1 MRPTPVVT
9 QMRVVPVAG
18 YDSMLMTLSGAHAP
32 YFIRNLVI
40 LTDSSGNQGVGEIHG
55 GEHTRTE
62 LERYIPLVVGQPIGN
77 YRAVVQSLSA
87 FRRGRREAGDNGEGI
102 QSLDISNLKYVVQAE
117 GAVEMAML
125 DLLGK
130 FMGLPMCALL
140 ANGQQ
145 RDRVRFLGYLFYVS
159 DCARARPDLPYR
171 DEGDSDDPW
180 VPPAE
185 YRDAHP

>member
-1 MRPTPVVT
+1 MGATTPVVT

-145 RDRVRFLGYLFYVS
+145 RDRVRFLGYLFYVVVRIH
-159 DCARARPDLPYR
+159 DHHMA
-171 DEGDSDDPW
+171 
-180 VPPAE
+180 VN
-185 YRDAHP
+185 

>member
-1 MRPTPVVT
+1 MGATTPVVT

-130 FMGLPMCALL
+130 FMGLPHVCAV
-140 ANGQQ
+140 GQ
-145 RDRVRFLGYLFYVS
+145 RPAAGPGAVPGLPFL
-159 DCARARPDLPYR
+159 C
-171 DEGDSDDPW
+171 
-180 VPPAE
+180 
-185 YRDAHP
+185 